1 MSEPFNKLV
10 EIMARLRG
18 PDGCPWDREQTHKTL
33 KPYLIEE
40 AYETL
45 EAIDTGKS
53 DLIKE
58 ELGDLLL
65 QVVFHA
71 EMAKE
76 EGTFNID
83 DVCDAISDKLI
94 RRHPH
99 VFGDSDA
106 DTPEKVMTQ
115 WEEIKRAEKTHR
127 HRKSVLDGAPMGL
140 PALLL
145 ATKLQKKAGS
155 VGFDWDKAEDAFAKV
170 EEELDEFR
178 HAFANQAADE
188 MEEELGDLLFALVN
202 IARFI
207 EVNPEEALRKT
218 IDKFVWRFKYIEK
231 KIEQSGREMENVTLD
246 EMESIWIEAKTKQK
260 G

>member
-1 MSEPFNKLV
+1 
-10 EIMARLRG
+10 MARLRG
-18 PDGCPWDREQTHKTL
+18 PDGCPWDREQNHKTL

-45 EAIDTGKS
+45 EAIDSGES
-53 DLIKE
+53 DLIKG

-71 EMAKE
+71 QMASE

-83 DVCDAISDKLI
+83 DVCDAINEKLI

-99 VFGDSDA
+99 VFGHSDA
-106 DTPEKVMTQ
+106 DTPEKVMAQ
-115 WEEIKRAEKTHR
+115 WEEIKRTEKPHSQ
-127 HRKSVLDGAPMGL
+127 RKSVLDGAPRGM

-145 ATKLQKKAGS
+145 ATALQKKARS

-170 EEELDEFR
+170 EEELGEFR
-178 HAFANQAADE
+178 HAFARRAADE

-207 EVNPEEALRKT
+207 EVDPEEALRRT
-218 IDKFVWRFKYIEK
+218 IDKFVWRFNYIEN
-231 KIEQSGREMENVTLD
+231 KIEESGREMENVTLG
-246 EMESIWIEAKTKQK
+246 EMESIWIEAKTKHK